1 MSEHEPKDYTGVAME
16 IAQSW
21 IDQKNAAVVQG
32 LKRYFGDDSVKIGT
46 ELSPSTKNGVYSVL
60 WSALRSKLDQGEN
73 VSSLTNY
80 SDQEISKL
88 VYDSYIHNSQI

>member
-1 MSEHEPKDYTGVAME
+1 MSEHEPKDNTRAAME

-21 IDQKNAAVVQG
+21 VNNKTVAVKKG
-32 LKRYFGDDSVKIGT
+32 LEKYFGDHAARI
-46 ELSPSTKNGVYSVL
+46 ELEFSSSDKGVYSVL
-60 WSALRSKLDQGEN
+60 WSTLRSKLDQGEN
-73 VSSLTNY
+73 VSTLTNY